1 MLYKFFVY
9 ISQVVFLFLSL
20 HLSITKPHSYLCL
33 LIFLHLFVN
42 FIFQDYSVTYGHC
55 PEITVYT
62 SCCYFPSAAQLPSLW
77 AENKK
82 SLLSMLVEVSNP
94 LLEANCQEYVQWKL
108 LSKHFLHL
116 LPKFLCYWFYF
127 LIILFIF
134 IYLFLAVLGLHWCA
148 GFSLVGANR
157 GSFSLQCSG
166 FSLRGL
172 LLLRSRALGHV
183 GSVVAAPRL

>member
-1 MLYKFFVY
+1 M
-9 ISQVVFLFLSL
+9 
-20 HLSITKPHSYLCL
+20 
-33 LIFLHLFVN
+33 N
-42 FIFQDYSVTYGHC
+42 FILQDYSVTYGHC

-108 LSKHFLHL
+108 LSERFLHL
-116 LPKFLCYWFYF
+116 LAKFLRYYF

-134 IYLFLAVLGLHWCA
+134 IYLFLAVLGLHWRA
-148 GFSLVGANR
+148 GFSLAGA
-157 GSFSLQCSG
+157 GDSFSLQRSG

-172 LLLRSRALGHV
+172 LLLWSRAPGHV
-183 GSVVAAPRL
+183 GSGAAAPRL